1 MKKVIFHI
9 DLDAFFATCEEII
22 NPKLR
27 NKAFVVSGRNKR
39 SVISCA
45 SYPARKYGIKA
56 GFPVYLEIKKK
67 PDLIIVPGH
76 YELYDEFSSK
86 FFDFIKT
93 NYSNICEEM
102 SIDECFI
109 DVTKELKHYKNNRH
123 LLARHMQKNIKD
135 KLGLSCSIGISYNKF
150 LAKMATDLNK
160 PFGITEI
167 MAKNDIQ
174 NKIWP
179 LGIEQMF
186 MIGNSTAS
194 KLKTI
199 GINTIKDLATCHNN
213 KKINNILLPNSID
226 EIIDLANGEGSDFV
240 DPSKN
245 EPKSQSISHSL
256 LDETNDIFEIENLFK
271 NIAKE
276 LAIKLNSYNMVCNTI
291 GVIYKINHKTFIL
304 SHKLNKPIYSYEDI
318 YEQALKLFTNNYDP
332 NKKIKLLGIN
342 ALKLINTKQPSLGNM
357 TIKHKINKLENIVKF
372 VNKKIGK
379 NLVHV
384 AHDKFNL

>member
-1 MKKVIFHI
+1 
-9 DLDAFFATCEEII
+9 
-22 NPKLR
+22 
-27 NKAFVVSGRNKR
+27 
-39 SVISCA
+39 
-45 SYPARKYGIKA
+45 
-56 GFPVYLEIKKK
+56 
-67 PDLIIVPGH
+67 
-76 YELYDEFSSK
+76 
-86 FFDFIKT
+86 
-93 NYSNICEEM
+93 M

-109 DVTKELKHYKNNRH
+109 DVTKELKHYKNNSH
-123 LLARHMQKNIKD
+123 LLAKHMQKNIKNR
-135 KLGLSCSIGISYNKF
+135 LGLSCSIGISYNKF

-167 MAKNDIQ
+167 MTKNDIQ

-194 KLKTI
+194 KLKCI
-199 GINTIKDLATCHNN
+199 GIKTIKDLAMCHNN
-213 KKINNILLPNSID
+213 QKINSILLPNSID

-256 LDETNDIFEIENLFK
+256 LDETNDILEIENLFK

-276 LAIKLNSYNMVCNTI
+276 LSIKLNSYNMVCHTI
-291 GVIYKINHKTFIL
+291 GVVYKINNKTYIL
-304 SHKLNKPIYSYEDI
+304 SHKLNKPIYCYEDI
-318 YEQALKLFTNNYDP
+318 YEQALKLFANNYDS

-342 ALKLINTKQPSLGNM
+342 ALKLINIKQPSLTNM
-357 TIKHKINKLENIVKF
+357 TKHKTNKIENIVNI

-379 NLVHV
+379 NLVYI
-384 AHDKFNL
+384 AFDKFNY